1 MFPAPGQ
8 PDPATP
14 PPGGRLNLLL
24 TSGSWRAE
32 PWVESLPALMEPMG
46 VRAFHADAPDEAAR
60 LIREFPIHIAVVDLA
75 LPLARSAAV
84 ADEGGVRVLQILAR
98 LDSPP
103 PTIVVQRPRARRDEA
118 RDLADALSRGVFA
131 VLPRPVQME
140 LLLDAFSRVLRRYH
154 HNRWPGAPTL

>member
-8 PDPATP
+8 PDTAPPA
-14 PPGGRLNLLL
+14 GGRLNLLL

-32 PWVESLPALMEPMG
+32 PWVESLSALMEPMG
-46 VRAFHADAPDEAAR
+46 VRAFRADAADEAAK
-60 LIREFPIHIAVVDLA
+60 LIHEFPIHIAVVDLA
-75 LPLARSAAV
+75 LPLASAAAA

-98 LDSPP
+98 LDAPP
-103 PTIVVQRPRARRDEA
+103 PTIVVQRPRARRDES

-154 HNRWPGAPTL
+154 QNRWPGAPTF